1 MLGKWLPALSP
12 TAQSLF
18 ANERAADE
26 DAALQARALERAK
39 ATLEGERWSGIQ
51 MRRAGE
57 LAAPGRRS
65 RALRTMVLMA
75 AALGIAGLATAGVR
89 LARQPTAPVAVVA
102 AAPPHAAP
110 SRPHPVYPKL
120 GPEAAA
126 TPDPERATTEPA
138 RAAPVTSS
146 AAEPGNASAA
156 NGAVAHA
163 RTSNAGQYA
172 LEVGLLEPA
181 RTGIARGDYAAALSA
196 IGRHQREYP
205 SGQLTE
211 EREALRVRALWGSGQ
226 KPAAEAA
233 AAAFRRRYP
242 RSGLLSWMKA
252 QPAP

>member
-1 MLGKWLPALSP
+1 MLGKWLPGLSP
-12 TAQSLF
+12 TAQSLL
-18 ANERAADE
+18 ANERVVDE

-57 LAAPGRRS
+57 LAAPGRRA
-65 RALRTMVLMA
+65 RALRTVVLLA
-75 AALGIAGLATAGVR
+75 AALGVAGLATAGVR
-89 LARQPTAPVAVVA
+89 LALRPSPTVSVVA

-120 GPEAAA
+120 APEAV
-126 TPDPERATTEPA
+126 TPEPERAKPEPQ
-138 RAAPVTSS
+138 RPAPATSS
-146 AAEPGNASAA
+146 AADPANAAA
-156 NGAVAHA
+156 ASGPALRA
-163 RTSNAGQYA
+163 RTSSAGQYA

-181 RTGIARGDYAAALSA
+181 RTGIARGDYATALSA
-196 IGRHQREYP
+196 ISRHQREYP